1 MGKAY
6 FTFSAWFQ
14 TLLRQK
20 SAKVT
25 RKVAGFFERLQ
36 TTKLASQ
43 GRHEMDTPNYVVRLR
58 ESWSRIARKA
68 GMPASW
74 TAVALHRF
82 QPRSINQDQTIGL
95 LFLFRYRP
103 DGFCAPRYAASSL
116 KVRKTQRCRRSSA
129 RMAGIRSNVSSRH
142 S

>member
-43 GRHEMDTPNYVVRLR
+43 ARHEMDTPNYVVRLR
-58 ESWSRIARKA
+58 ESWSRIARKV
-68 GMPASW
+68 GRAS
-74 TAVALHRF
+74 VLDCGG
-82 QPRSINQDQTIGL
+82 PPPLS
-95 LFLFRYRP
+95 
-103 DGFCAPRYAASSL
+103 AP
-116 KVRKTQRCRRSSA
+116 
-129 RMAGIRSNVSSRH
+129 
-142 S
+142 